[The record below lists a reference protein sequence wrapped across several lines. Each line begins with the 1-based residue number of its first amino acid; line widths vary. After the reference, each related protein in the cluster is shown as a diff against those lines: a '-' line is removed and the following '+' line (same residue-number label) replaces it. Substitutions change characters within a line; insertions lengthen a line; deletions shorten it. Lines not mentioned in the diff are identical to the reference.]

1 MANPNQSITMT
12 NRQKWALESKSKQ
25 GWKCY
30 FIERGHTHD
39 IGEMVNTQR
48 NMVRNIREGG
58 EVDIEHLK
66 NSFLELYTKVRE
78 FLDCPICYEPMMQE
92 NTHMPF
98 CGHLI
103 CKGCKPRVTA
113 CPICRKDY

>member
-1 MANPNQSITMT
+1 MT

-66 NSFLELYTKVRE
+66 NLGIGKNSFLELYTKVRE
-78 FLDCPICYEPMMQE
+78 FLDCKYAGEYACAILWTSDMQG
-92 NTHMPF
+92 MQ
-98 CGHLI
+98 
-103 CKGCKPRVTA
+103 A
-113 CPICRKDY
+113 